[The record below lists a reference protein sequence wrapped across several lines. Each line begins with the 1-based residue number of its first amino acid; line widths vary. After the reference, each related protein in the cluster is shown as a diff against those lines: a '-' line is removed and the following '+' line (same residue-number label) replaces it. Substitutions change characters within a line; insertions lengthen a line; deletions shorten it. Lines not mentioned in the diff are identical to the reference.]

1 MPVSASFISQ
11 VNQDAFGRLTR
22 DCVTMK
28 QGTEELRT
36 DYIGFFFLQMNK
48 KNQVDFSLPEKLASL
63 HINFTYFHT
72 ATDL

>member
-28 QGTEELRT
+28 QVT
-36 DYIGFFFLQMNK
+36 
-48 KNQVDFSLPEKLASL
+48 
-63 HINFTYFHT
+63 
-72 ATDL
+72 

>member
-1 MPVSASFISQ
+1 
-11 VNQDAFGRLTR
+11 
-22 DCVTMK
+22 
-28 QGTEELRT
+28 
-36 DYIGFFFLQMNK
+36 MNK